1 MFRLARYKRYKRYER
16 YKRIMVMKDK
26 KPKKENPDQ
35 TKEEIVQESECPKC
49 AEYLAG
55 WKRAVADY
63 ENLKRQ
69 TAEDKMHF
77 AEYAHEQLLNDLLPA
92 VDQFETALKF
102 LPNISELPDPQKQ
115 QIENWLVG
123 IKAVRQ
129 LWEQSFNEI
138 GLTKIPI
145 DCEFDPNLHTA
156 ISQESDPEQP
166 DGAILKVIQIGY
178 KLKDNV
184 LRPAKVVVN
193 KHKPS

>member
-1 MFRLARYKRYKRYER
+1 
-16 YKRIMVMKDK
+16 MKDK

-35 TKEEIVQESECPKC
+35 PKEEIVPEADCPKC
-49 AEYLAG
+49 AEYIAG
-55 WKRAVADY
+55 WKRAIADY
-63 ENLKRQ
+63 ENLKKQ
-69 TAEDKMHF
+69 TAEDKKNF
-77 AEYAHEQLLNDLLPA
+77 TEYAHEQLLNDLLPA

-102 LPNISELPDPQKQ
+102 LPDISQLPDPHKK

-123 IKAVRQ
+123 IKAVNQ

-138 GLTKIPI
+138 GLIKIPT

-166 DGAILKVIQIGY
+166 DGAILRTVQTGY
-178 KLKDNV
+178 KLKTKV

-193 KHKPS
+193 SIT